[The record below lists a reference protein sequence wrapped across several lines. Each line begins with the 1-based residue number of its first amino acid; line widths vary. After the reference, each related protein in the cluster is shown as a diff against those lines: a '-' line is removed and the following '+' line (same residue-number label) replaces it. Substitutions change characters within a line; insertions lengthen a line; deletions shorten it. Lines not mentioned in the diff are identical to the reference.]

1 MRQRE
6 LTGFTEIHMVNGENP
21 HVDFE
26 FYVDIVRTLHAGAAG
41 RPSEAATRR
50 ARSTT

>member
-26 FYVDIVRTLHAGAAG
+26 FYVDAVRSLQAGAC
-41 RPSEAATRR
+41 RTC
-50 ARSTT
+50 T